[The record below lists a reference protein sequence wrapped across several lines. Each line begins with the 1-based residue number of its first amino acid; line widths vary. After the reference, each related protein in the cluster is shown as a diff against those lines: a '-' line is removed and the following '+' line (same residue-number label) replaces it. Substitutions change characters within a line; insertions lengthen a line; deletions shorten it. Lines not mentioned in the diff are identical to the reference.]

1 MDHAELFKEIRR
13 IEIVTRALVN
23 DRLAGQYQSVFK
35 GRGMA
40 FDQVRQYELGDD
52 VRLIDWN
59 VSARMNAPYIK
70 MFVEEREMTVMLLV
84 DASASEQFGTARQT
98 KSKLAAKLAATLAF
112 SAIKN
117 NDRVGLVMFTD
128 RVELFVPPKK
138 GKKHV
143 LRVISEILRFNPKG
157 RGTDIAVGLDYLSK
171 VAKHRSVAF
180 LISDFLDE
188 GYLDVLRS
196 ANRRHDVVCVV
207 VGDRRERE
215 IPPTGLIALADA
227 ETGRTRLVDTS
238 SPVLHEAVAAAAR
251 DRFDALAKALRQ
263 ALAGKIAAGVE
274 IKASAEVASGFRV
287 AEKDGHAYYD
297 FSAESIAENLALFL
311 NPVMAGIVAEALRQD
326 AAT

>member
-180 LISDFLDE
+180 LISDFLADGWE
-188 GYLDVLRS
+188 RSLRLAKTKHDLVPVCVADPREEEMTNVGVVYVEDPES
-196 ANRRHDVVCVV
+196 GAVTPVDTTSRRVREAYAEAMRRRRAERERLFRRHRMDFVNISTTDADMSALVSFFQIRA
-207 VGDRRERE
+207 RRAMR
-215 IPPTGLIALADA
+215 G
-227 ETGRTRLVDTS
+227 
-238 SPVLHEAVAAAAR
+238 
-251 DRFDALAKALRQ
+251 
-263 ALAGKIAAGVE
+263 
-274 IKASAEVASGFRV
+274 
-287 AEKDGHAYYD
+287 
-297 FSAESIAENLALFL
+297 
-311 NPVMAGIVAEALRQD
+311 
-326 AAT
+326 